1 MDAARYRD
9 LFLTEARDHL
19 VVINQALIALE
30 HAPAGGAGDDGWRE
44 SVDALF
50 RSVHT
55 VKGMSGVMGYD
66 AVGALTHAMET
77 RLALARSGDAPL
89 DAADLAL
96 LFDAA
101 DALEA
106 AVEATATLPPA
117 ASEDAPVVSMPNA
130 AGSALDVSALVERLQ
145 GSRGISDADRAVS
158 RERLLPPGEGLA
170 VHVWLEPGTILPG
183 ARAQL
188 VIARARALGAVTAVV
203 PDEPSL
209 MDDGFD
215 GAFALRLTTTV
226 PDATIG
232 EALRAAGFV
241 HEVRVER
248 PLERPHERPLERP
261 DARPDARPDTRPGA
275 RPGARPEGERPDPH
289 GQGGP
294 AAPAGEA
301 RGALAARAAEAGSRF
316 DEAWGSDAL
325 KAPLQRY
332 VRIDLRRLDH
342 LMAVVGELM
351 VVRGRLAQL
360 TAGRDDRA
368 LDDAVGDVA
377 RLIAELQDGVLG
389 ARMVPVW
396 QIFDRFPRVVRDA
409 ARTLGKDV
417 AFVVEGREIE
427 LDRALLEQIADPL
440 VHLLRNAVDHGIEP
454 PAARVAVGKRPS
466 GTLTLSAVRERNAVV
481 IRVRDDGHGID
492 RARILAKAKALG
504 VVDPE
509 REALDD
515 DEVLRVIAR
524 AGFST
529 AERVTELSG
538 RGVGIDAVVSRV
550 RSLGGSVEL
559 RSVEGEGTNFSLRLP
574 VTLAVIPALLARVG
588 DESYALPL
596 THVTETLQRH
606 RGVVRAVRGRDVIV
620 IRGQV
625 LPLLDLRRV
634 VGLPPRTGEGSH
646 VVLVAVGERRAGLV
660 VDQLMGQ
667 DEVVVKPID
676 AVRGAVSCF
685 TGATIMGDGSAALIL
700 DVSSLL

>member
-30 HAPAGGAGDDGWRE
+30 HAPAGASAGEAWRE

-50 RSVHT
+50 RAVHT

-66 AVGALTHAMET
+66 AVGALAHAMET
-77 RLALARSGDAPL
+77 RLALLRSGDAPL

-96 LFDAA
+96 LFDAT

-106 AVEATATLPPA
+106 AVEATAVAPDRRQ
-117 ASEDAPVVSMPNA
+117 EDASGGSPNG
-130 AGSALDVSALVERLQ
+130 AGSALDVAALVARLQ
-145 GSRGISDADRAVS
+145 GTRDAHAPHALPARA
-158 RERLLPPGEGLA
+158 LDLPPGDGVA
-170 VHVWLEPGTILPG
+170 VRVWLEPGTILPG

-188 VIARARALGAVTAVV
+188 AIARARTLGAVTAVV
-203 PDEPSL
+203 PDEATLVS
-209 MDDGFD
+209 DAFD
-215 GAFALRLTTTV
+215 GAFALRLATEA
-226 PDATIG
+226 PDATIV
-232 EALRAAGFV
+232 EAIRAAGFV
-241 HEVRVER
+241 RDVRVER
-248 PLERPHERPLERP
+248 T
-261 DARPDARPDTRPGA
+261 DAD
-275 RPGARPEGERPDPH
+275 
-289 GQGGP
+289 
-294 AAPAGEA
+294 
-301 RGALAARAAEAGSRF
+301 SRF
-316 DEAWGSDAL
+316 DEAWGSETL

-360 TAGRDDRA
+360 SAGRGDRD
-368 LDDAVGDVA
+368 LDEAVSDAA

-396 QIFDRFPRVVRDA
+396 QVFDRFPRVVRDA
-409 ARTLGKDV
+409 ARTLGKEV

-440 VHLLRNAVDHGIEP
+440 VHLLRNAVDHGIEAP
-454 PAARVAVGKRPS
+454 SVRVAAGKRPA
-466 GTLTLSAVRERNAVV
+466 GTLTVSASRERNAVV
-481 IRVRDDGHGID
+481 IRVRDDGRGVD
-492 RARILAKAKALG
+492 RARILAKAIAQGL
-504 VVDPE
+504 VDGE
-509 REALDD
+509 REAIDD

-529 AERVTELSG
+529 ADRVTELSG
-538 RGVGIDAVVSRV
+538 RGVGIDAVISRV
-550 RSLGGSVEL
+550 RSLGGTVEL
-559 RSVEGEGTNFSLRLP
+559 RSVEGEGTTFALRLP

-606 RGVVRAVRGRDVIV
+606 RGVVRTVRGRDVIV
-620 IRGQV
+620 IRGEV
-625 LPLLDLRRV
+625 LPLLDLRRI
-634 VGLPPRTGEGSH
+634 VGLPARAGEGAH

-660 VDQLMGQ
+660 VDQLVGQ

-685 TGATIMGDGSAALIL
+685 NGATIMGDGSAALIL

>member
-30 HAPAGGAGDDGWRE
+30 HTPAGADAGGERRE

-50 RSVHT
+50 RAVHT
-55 VKGMSGVMGYD
+55 VKGMSGVMGYA

-77 RLALARSGDAPL
+77 RLALVRSGDTPL
-89 DAADLAL
+89 DAGELAL

-106 AVEATATLPPA
+106 AVEAAVAPDDGDASRARGADAGVPPA
-117 ASEDAPVVSMPNA
+117 G
-130 AGSALDVSALVERLQ
+130 GSALDVAALVERLQ
-145 GSRGISDADRAVS
+145 GRRGDPGAEAPPPSH
-158 RERLLPPGEGLA
+158 ERTLPPGDGLA

-188 VIARARALGAVTAVV
+188 VLARAATLGAVIAVV
-203 PDEPSL
+203 PDEGAL
-209 MDDGFD
+209 MDEAFD
-215 GAFALRLTTTV
+215 GAFALRLATEAG
-226 PDATIG
+226 DAVVAST
-232 EALRAAGFV
+232 LRAAGFV
-241 HEVRVER
+241 REVRVER
-248 PLERPHERPLERP
+248 P
-261 DARPDARPDTRPGA
+261 
-275 RPGARPEGERPDPH
+275 GERRDS
-289 GQGGP
+289 
-294 AAPAGEA
+294 
-301 RGALAARAAEAGSRF
+301 GARF

-332 VRIDLRRLDH
+332 VRIDLRRLDQ

-351 VVRGRLAQL
+351 VVRGRLSQL
-360 TAGRDDRA
+360 SGARDDRD
-368 LDDAVGDVA
+368 LDEAVGDAA

-396 QIFDRFPRVVRDA
+396 QVFDRFPRVVRDA
-409 ARTLGKDV
+409 ARTLGKEV
-417 AFVVEGREIE
+417 SFVIEGREIE

-454 PAARVAVGKRPS
+454 PPARVAAGKRPA
-466 GTLTLSAVRERNAVV
+466 GTLTVSATRERNAVV
-481 IRVRDDGHGID
+481 IRVRDDGRGVD

-504 VVDPE
+504 VVDAE
-509 REALDD
+509 RESLDD

-538 RGVGIDAVVSRV
+538 RGVGIDAVISRV
-550 RSLGGSVEL
+550 RSLGGTVEL
-559 RSVEGEGTNFSLRLP
+559 HSREGEGTTFSLRLP
-574 VTLAVIPALLARVG
+574 VTLAVIPALLAQVG

-606 RGVVRAVRGRDVIV
+606 RGVMRTVRGRDVIV
-620 IRGQV
+620 IRGEV

-634 VGLPPRTGEGSH
+634 VGLPNRSGEGAH
-646 VVLVAVGERRAGLV
+646 VVLVAVGERRAGVV
-660 VDQLMGQ
+660 VDQLVGQ